1 MQSHWRLQQYNAKVK
16 SEKQKVENDL
26 KYRCYRFSLQM
37 IKFLKS
43 KKWDS
48 LSLVIVKQLMRSSVS
63 VGANVT
69 EAKNSSSRLE
79 FKRYYEIALKSAN
92 ESKYWICLLRDGFD
106 ETSDELKAILKEADE
121 LSKILAASIIKLKKP
136 D

>member
-1 MQSHWRLQQYNAKVK
+1 
-16 SEKQKVENDL
+16 
-26 KYRCYRFSLQM
+26 
-37 IKFLKS
+37 
-43 KKWDS
+43 
-48 LSLVIVKQLMRSSVS
+48 MRSSVS

-69 EAKNSSSRLE
+69 EAKNSSPRLE

-92 ESKYWICLLRDGFD
+92 ESKYWICLLRNGFN
-106 ETSDELKAILKEADE
+106 EASDELKAILKEADE